1 MKTSTY
7 HTSCV
12 RQLLH
17 SFETEIF
24 VYWASIILL
33 ILDSYNQAQGQKPKS
48 RFLGTLR
55 QKDYKF
61 KASLGCRNKTNT
73 RFL

>member
-12 RQLLH
+12 RQLLD
-17 SFETEIF
+17 SFGTEIF

-33 ILDSYNQAQGQKPKS
+33 ILDFYSQAQGQKPKS
-48 RFLGTLR
+48 QSLGTWR
-55 QKDYKF
+55 KKDYKF
-61 KASLGCRNKTNT
+61 KASLGCRKKKKQY
-73 RFL
+73 